1 VNKDNSEF
9 ARKHMADKLNNDP
22 VLCEKLIPKWEL
34 GCRRVTPGA
43 GYLEAF
49 LRPNVHLT
57 QSLITKVTKD
67 SIVTEDGQE
76 HQVDVSKYLPSKK
89 PACP

>member
-1 VNKDNSEF
+1 
-9 ARKHMADKLNNDP
+9 MADKLNNDA

-49 LRPNVHLT
+49 LRSNVHLT
-57 QSLITKVTKD
+57 QSLITKVTRD

-76 HQVDVSKYLPSKK
+76 HQVDVSKY
-89 PACP
+89 